1 MNKIYRLV
9 WNKSLQL
16 WTVVS
21 ENARGVSKNRNV
33 TSNPSPSLTT
43 ATVSLSD
50 SKFYFPLTILATLI
64 SSVLC
69 SSASF
74 AAAGYEAAGGTTY
87 TNCTATSRG
96 SGNRSNASIAIGE
109 NACAQG
115 NDTIAMGGGAT
126 TQSRDGS
133 IHAQSIA
140 IGKDAQATGD
150 QSVALGANTRARG
163 DSSVAIGGDDVDRL
177 ARNATVARK
186 YNEITGYTAV
196 AGEYISTSA
205 GQGSTAIG
213 VQADASGDLSTAIGL
228 SSNARGDAASAFGMG
243 SVATGRGST
252 SFGAA
257 ALAEANG
264 AVAMGLNS
272 VSRGV
277 NSVAIGANTEREGGA
292 KATGNNSIAV
302 GTKATTSTSEAVAI
316 GQESSVTGTN
326 VTQQQ
331 GLANRRGTGSNNYPT
346 GVNAYT
352 SRGTAIGQRNVVS
365 NTGGG
370 TAIGNENKIDG
381 GGFHNIAIG
390 QGNRTTGEG
399 YNAALGV
406 GNEITSGNS
415 STAIGVNNRAAGNTA
430 IAMGRGTNVLADF
443 GIGQGNTA
451 TVEQGA
457 TGGISVGNSATTSGI
472 RGIAIGS
479 STGGAQYDLATAAN
493 ASGVDSIALG
503 TSAKGVG
510 NQAIAVGRRAKGTGN
525 NAAAYGNEADA
536 NGTSSVAVGD
546 KAKAQGENDI
556 AIGLNAATATGG
568 SNNIAMGNGV
578 TTGATGQNVAMGSGS
593 TTANSAS
600 STGGAVAIGRDQKA
614 TGDGAVALGD
624 PNTAN
629 GNGTVAL
636 GRNNTAAGDT
646 AGNTAANGA
655 VAIGNENQAIG
666 QGSVALGNASTA
678 AEAGSI
684 ALGDTASAQAAN
696 GVALGSNAVATNA
709 DDVALGSGS
718 QTSTATGTGYRTGTA
733 APSSV
738 VSVGTAGNERR
749 IQNLSD
755 GSADTDAV
763 NVRQLRNVQEGVDQL
778 GQSTADALGGGS
790 SYDPTTGAV
799 SNPTYNINGTDT
811 NNVGDA
817 LAELDK
823 GWTLQSN
830 GANSGAVK
838 AGDTV
843 DIGTADG
850 EENLQVAKEGNN
862 IKYSLNRDLKVDSV
876 TAGDTVINNDGM
888 TITGGPSVTKDGIDA
903 AGTKV
908 TNVADG
914 TDATDAV
921 NKGQLDQAS
930 QDLTDKG
937 FALRAQDGTT
947 VQKKLGEAVD
957 VVGADPNIS
966 TKVENGQVAIE
977 LSRNLD
983 VDSVTAG
990 DTVMNTDGVT
1000 IANGPSM
1007 TKSGIDAAGNKV
1019 TNVAD
1024 SDINPDSTDAI
1035 NGSQLYNTAQ
1045 STANALGGGS
1055 TVNPDGTVSNPTY
1068 NINGTDTN
1076 NVGDALAELD
1086 KGWTLQSN
1094 GANSGA
1100 IKAGDTVDIGT
1111 ADGEENLQVAKDGN
1125 NIKYSLNR
1133 DLKVDSV
1140 TAGDTVMNTDG
1151 MTITGGPS
1159 VTKDGIDAAGTKV
1172 TNVADGTDATD
1183 AVNKGQLD
1191 QASQDLTDKGFALRA
1206 QDGTTVQK
1214 KLGEA
1219 VDVVGADPNI
1229 STKVANGQ
1237 VAIEL
1242 SRNLDVDSV
1251 TAGDTVINTEG
1262 VTIAGGPSM
1271 TKSGIDAAGK
1281 KVTNVADGDINPDS
1295 TDAVNGSQLAN
1306 NAQSVADALGGG
1318 STVNPDGTVSNP
1330 TYNIN
1335 GTDTN
1340 NVGDALAELDKG
1352 WTLQSNGAN
1361 SGAVKAGDTVD
1372 IGTADGEENL
1382 QVAKDGNNIKY
1393 SLNRDLKVESVTAG
1407 DTVINNDGMTITGGP
1422 SVTKDG
1428 IDAAGTKVTNVAD
1441 GTDAS
1446 DAVNK
1451 GQLDQVSQDLTDK
1464 GFGITAQD
1472 GSTVQK
1478 KLGEVV
1484 DVVGA
1489 DPNISTKVENGQVA
1503 IELSRN
1509 LDVDSVTAGD
1519 TVMNTDGVTIANGPS
1534 MTKSG
1539 IDAAGN
1545 KVTNV
1550 ADGDITADSKDAVN
1564 GSQLYNTAQS
1574 TADALGGGS
1583 TVNPDGTVSNPIYNI
1598 NGTDTNNVGDALA
1611 ELDKGWTLQSNGA
1624 TAGAVKAG
1632 DTVDIGTADSEEN
1645 LQVAKDGN
1653 NIKYSLNRNL
1663 KVDSVTAG
1671 DTVINNDGMTITG
1684 GPSVTKDGI
1693 DAAGTKVTNVAD
1705 GTDATDAVNKGQLD
1719 QASQDLTDK
1728 GFGITAQD
1736 GSTVQ
1741 KKLGEA
1747 VDVVGADPNIS
1758 TKVAN
1763 GQVAIELA
1771 KDLNVNSVTAGDT
1784 VMNTDG
1790 VSIANGPSM
1799 TKSGIDAAGNKVTN
1813 VADGDINPDSKD
1825 AINGSQLYNTAQ
1837 STADALGGGS
1847 TVNPDGTVSNP
1858 TYNINGTNTNNVGD
1872 ALAELDKGWTLQS
1885 NGSNSGA
1892 VKAGDTVDI
1901 GTADGEEN
1909 LQVAKDGNNI
1919 KYSLNRDLK
1928 VDSVTAGDTVINND
1942 GMTITSGPSM
1952 TKSGIDAAGNKI
1964 TNVAAGTEDT
1974 DAVNMDQ
1981 LKTST
1986 AGAKTEVEAGK
1997 NMTVDSTTGADGQTI
2012 YTVATADDVEFNSV
2026 KVGDVNIDGTTGKI
2040 SGIAAGDVN
2049 PDSTDAING
2058 SQLAQNAQSTADAL
2072 GGGSTVNP
2080 DGTVSNPTYN
2090 INGTDTNNVGD
2101 ALAELD
2107 KGWTLQSN
2115 GANAGAVKAGDTV
2128 DIGTADGEEN
2138 LQVAKE
2144 GNNIKYSLNRDLKVD
2159 SVAAGDSVLNND
2171 GMTIAGGPS
2180 VTKSGIDA
2188 AGNKIT
2194 NVAAGTDGT
2203 DAVNKDQL
2211 DQVVAGNDNRTNKL
2225 GESTASAIG
2234 GGSTYDPTTG
2244 TISNPTYNI
2253 NGTDTNNVGDAL
2265 AELDKGWTLQ
2275 SNGANAGAVKAGDTV
2290 DIGTADGEENLQVTK
2305 QGNDIKYSL
2314 NRDLNV
2320 DSVTAG
2326 NTRLDNTGV
2335 EVKDPVGNSTSIVAG
2350 GTIVQDAQGN
2360 STAQTAAGTT
2370 IKNAQGDTTLLN
2382 STGLAFTDTNG
2393 QPVGPSVSRTGMDAG
2408 DLKITNVA
2416 PGTVSA
2422 DSKDAINGSQLHAQG
2437 EGVKNIIG
2445 GNTQYDPDTGTYT
2458 NPDIGGTG
2466 QNNINDAIG
2475 SISDAATKAKTTVTQ
2490 GDNIVVTESKNSDGS
2505 SNYEV
2510 ATAKDV
2516 NFDSVQ
2522 VGDVKI
2528 DSATGKISGVAAGD
2542 VNPDSTDAVN
2552 GSQLANNAQS
2562 VADALGGGSTV
2573 NPDGTVS
2580 APNYNVNGTSL
2591 NNVGDAIT
2599 ELDKGWTLQSNGA
2612 NSGAVKAGD
2621 TVDIGTADGEEN
2633 LQVAKQGNNIKYSLN
2648 RDLKVDSVT
2657 AGDTVIN
2664 NDGMSIVGGPSMTKS
2679 GIDVAG
2685 NKISN
2690 VAAGTDGTDAVNKDQ
2705 LDQATAGAKTE
2716 VDAGKNMTVDSTTG
2730 ADGQTIYTVAT
2741 ADDVEFNSVK
2751 VGDVNIDGTTG
2762 KINGV
2767 AAGDV
2772 NRDSTDAVN
2781 GSQLANNAQSVAE
2794 ALGGGSSVNPD
2805 GTVTAPNYKVNGT
2818 SLNNVGDAIT
2828 ELDKGWTLQSNGA
2841 NSGAVKAG
2849 DTVDIGTADGEEN
2862 LQVAKDGNNIKY
2874 SLNRDLKVDSVT
2886 AGDTVINNDGMT
2898 ITGGPSVTKAGINAG
2913 NNKITGVA
2921 PGTVSADSTDAIN
2934 GSQLHAQGEGVK
2946 NIIGGNT
2953 QYDPDTGTY
2962 TNPDIGG
2969 TGQNNINDAIG
2980 SIGKA
2985 AAAAK
2990 TEVEAGKNMTV
3001 DSTTGAD
3008 GQTIYTVATAD
3019 DVEFNSVKVG
3029 DVNIDGATGKISG
3042 VAAGDVNPDSTDAV
3056 NGSQLANNAQS
3067 VADALGGG
3075 SAVNPDGTVSAP
3087 KYTVNGNNVS
3097 NVGDAITE
3105 LDKGWTLQSNGANAG
3120 AVKAGDTVDIGTAD
3134 DEENLQVAK
3143 EGNNI
3148 KYSLNRDL
3156 KVDSVTAGDTVI
3168 NNDGLTITGGPSVTK
3183 SGIDVAGNTIS
3194 NVAAGTDGT
3203 DAVNK
3208 DQLDQATAGAKTEVD
3223 AGKNMTVDS
3232 TTGADG
3238 QTIYTVATA
3247 DDVEFN
3253 SVKVGDVNIDGMT
3266 GKISGVAAGNVNP
3279 DSTDAVNGSQLANNA
3294 QSVADALGGGSSVNP
3309 DGTVSAPNYN
3319 VNGTSLNNVGD
3330 AITELDKG
3338 WTLQSNG
3345 ANSGA
3350 VKAGDTVDIGTADGE
3365 ENLQVVK
3372 DGNNIK
3378 YSLIRDLKVDSV
3390 TAGDTVI
3397 NNDGMTITGGPSI
3410 TKAGIN
3416 AGNNK
3421 IIGVAPGTVS
3431 ADSTEAINGSQLHAQ
3446 GEGVKNIIGG
3456 NTQYDPDTGTYTN
3469 PDIGGTGQNNINDAI
3484 GSIGKA
3490 AAAAKTEV
3498 EAGKN
3503 MTVDSTTGADG
3514 QTIYT
3519 VATADDVEFNSVK
3532 VGDVNIDGATGK
3544 ISGVA
3549 AGDVNPDSTDAVNG
3563 SQLAN
3568 NAQSVADA
3576 LGGGS
3581 AVNPDGTVSAPK
3593 YTVNGNNVSNVGDA
3607 ITELDKGWT
3616 LQSNGA
3622 NAGAVK
3628 AGDTVDIGTA
3638 DDEENLQVAKEGNSI
3653 KYSLSR
3659 DLNVDSVTAGDT
3671 LINTDGMIISGGPSV
3686 TKAGINA
3693 GNKKITGVA
3702 LGTVSADSTEAING
3716 SQLHAQG
3723 EGVKNIIGG
3732 NTEYDPNTGKYTNPD
3747 IGGTGK
3753 DNINDAIGAVGD
3765 AAKAAKSTVSNKDG
3779 NITVNE
3785 TTKPDGSRDYEVGL
3799 AKDIKVDSV
3808 TAGGTKVDGDGLHI
3822 EGGPSVTKDGIDAGD
3837 KKVTGVADGTVAKDS
3852 KDAVNGGQLKG
3863 VSDSVANVIGGNTT
3877 VNPDGSLTTSDIG
3890 GTGKNNVNDAIESVK
3905 NDAKAAKTTVSK
3917 KDDNLT
3923 VNKTQNDDGSTNYEV
3938 GLADKIK
3945 VKQVDAD
3952 QVNVAG
3958 DQGKTSISGGGISI
3972 TGPKGEQGPSMTTG
3986 GINAGGKKVT
3996 GVAEGAIA
4004 KDSQDAV
4011 NGSQLH
4017 QSYQDVGAAL
4027 GGGAGYDPAKGWTG
4041 PSYEVGGAKHDNVG
4055 DALGALDNADKALGD
4070 RITNLGDQMQQA
4082 FYDTNQRIDDVK
4094 KHANAGVAAAM
4105 ALETA
4110 PYISGKYTY
4119 AVGAAYH
4126 GGENAVGVTLRKTA
4140 DNGRWSLTTGVAA
4153 ASQGDPSFRVGLS
4166 GVFD

>member
-21 ENARGVSKNRNV
+21 EIARGVSKNRNV
-33 TSNPSPSLTT
+33 TPNSSPDLVARPEPSSE
-43 ATVSLSD
+43 SQ
-50 SKFYFPLTILATLI
+50 FHFPLTILATLI
-64 SSVLC
+64 SSALW
-69 SSASF
+69 SG
-74 AAAGYEAAGGTTY
+74 AAFAGYEAGGGSTY
-87 TNCTATSRG
+87 TNCTQSSTG
-96 SGNRSNASIAIGE
+96 SGSRSI
-109 NACAQG
+109 
-115 NDTIAMGGGAT
+115 
-126 TQSRDGS
+126 
-133 IHAQSIA
+133 
-140 IGKDAQATGD
+140 
-150 QSVALGANTRARG
+150 
-163 DSSVAIGGDDVDRL
+163 
-177 ARNATVARK
+177 
-186 YNEITGYTAV
+186 
-196 AGEYISTSA
+196 
-205 GQGSTAIG
+205 
-213 VQADASGDLSTAIGL
+213 
-228 SSNARGDAASAFGMG
+228 
-243 SVATGRGST
+243 
-252 SFGAA
+252 
-257 ALAEANG
+257 
-264 AVAMGLNS
+264 
-272 VSRGV
+272 
-277 NSVAIGANTEREGGA
+277 
-292 KATGNNSIAV
+292 NSIAV
-302 GTKATTSTSEAVAI
+302 GNQACATANGSMAMGSQAYARGPDNVSMGTNARTGNTQSPTADGQPLNGGGQIAIGKNAFTDTAGSIAIGAEAKTGVGQHFGVAI
-316 GQESSVTGTN
+316 GGYADASGNSAVAFGRNSKATGWGSTSVGPYATSNSTRS
-326 VTQQQ
+326 
-331 GLANRRGTGSNNYPT
+331 LA
-346 GVNAYT
+346 
-352 SRGTAIGQRNVVS
+352 
-365 NTGGG
+365 
-370 TAIGNENKIDG
+370 
-381 GGFHNIAIG
+381 
-390 QGNRTTGEG
+390 
-399 YNAALGV
+399 V
-406 GNEITSGNS
+406 GNESVASAEN
-415 STAIGVNNRAAGNTA
+415 AV
-430 IAMGRGTNVLADF
+430 
-443 GIGQGNTA
+443 
-451 TVEQGA
+451 
-457 TGGISVGNSATTSGI
+457 SVGVRS
-472 RGIAIGS
+472 
-479 STGGAQYDLATAAN
+479 N
-493 ASGVDSIALG
+493 ASARDSIALG
-503 TSAKGVG
+503 LDTQASGVQAGAMGARAVASGENSTALGVESQATGKDSNAIGAQTVASGEESAGVGFAVQASGKNSFAGGSESKATATSATVIGYQSEASGENSFAGGSGAKATAKAATAVG
-510 NQAIAVGRRAKGTGN
+510 YNTQATGENSFASGNNSQATGLSASAVGANTVASGEGSFAGGSRSNARGLASTALGAAANALTDESLALGARATSSGEAAIAVGNFTTASGDHALSVGGQSLAAGEQAVSMGYKVQALGT
-525 NAAAYGNEADA
+525 NATAVGSEAQATD
-536 NGTSSVAVGD
+536 TESVALGYKVQALASNTLAAGSQSIAD
-546 KAKAQGENDI
+546 KNGASAMGHLSEARGEFATAAGAQAWALADRATALGYYSRASGEDDI
-556 AIGLNAATATGG
+556 AIGSRVVAEGKSSIAIGTESDALAEKDIAIGANATTAQGNGSNISIGTDTATGNTG
-568 SNNIAMGNGV
+568 QNIAMGYQSN
-578 TTGATGQNVAMGSGS
+578 
-593 TTANSAS
+593 ANAAS
-600 STGGAVAIGRDQKA
+600 STGGAVAIGREQKA
-614 TGDGAVALGD
+614 TGDGAVAIGD

-629 GNGTVAL
+629 GNGAVAT

-666 QGSVALGNASTA
+666 QGSVALGNTSTA
-678 AEAGSI
+678 AAAGAV
-684 ALGDTASAQAAN
+684 ALGDTANAQAAN

-709 DDVALGSGS
+709 NDVALGSGS

-830 GANSGAVK
+830 GANAGAVK

-843 DIGTADG
+843 DIGTVDG
-850 EENLQVAKEGNN
+850 EENLQVAKDGNN

-937 FALRAQDGTT
+937 FGITAQDGTT
-947 VQKKLGEAVD
+947 IQKKLGEAVD
-957 VVGADPNIS
+957 VI
-966 TKVENGQVAIE
+966 
-977 LSRNLD
+977 
-983 VDSVTAG
+983 
-990 DTVMNTDGVT
+990 
-1000 IANGPSM
+1000 
-1007 TKSGIDAAGNKV
+1007 
-1019 TNVAD
+1019 
-1024 SDINPDSTDAI
+1024 
-1035 NGSQLYNTAQ
+1035 
-1045 STANALGGGS
+1045 
-1055 TVNPDGTVSNPTY
+1055 
-1068 NINGTDTN
+1068 
-1076 NVGDALAELD
+1076 
-1086 KGWTLQSN
+1086 
-1094 GANSGA
+1094 
-1100 IKAGDTVDIGT
+1100 
-1111 ADGEENLQVAKDGN
+1111 
-1125 NIKYSLNR
+1125 
-1133 DLKVDSV
+1133 
-1140 TAGDTVMNTDG
+1140 
-1151 MTITGGPS
+1151 
-1159 VTKDGIDAAGTKV
+1159 
-1172 TNVADGTDATD
+1172 
-1183 AVNKGQLD
+1183 
-1191 QASQDLTDKGFALRA
+1191 
-1206 QDGTTVQK
+1206 
-1214 KLGEA
+1214 
-1219 VDVVGADPNI
+1219 GADPNI

-1251 TAGDTVINTEG
+1251 TAGDTVMNMDG
-1262 VTIAGGPSM
+1262 VSIANGPSM
-1271 TKSGIDAAGK
+1271 TKSGIDAAGN

-1295 TDAVNGSQLAN
+1295 TDAINGSQLAK
-1306 NAQSVADALGGG
+1306 NAQSVSDALGGG

-1382 QVAKDGNNIKY
+1382 QVAKEGNDIKY
-1393 SLNRDLKVESVTAG
+1393 SLNRDLKVDSVTTS
-1407 DTVINNDGMTITGGP
+1407 DTVINNDGMTIVGGP

-1428 IDAAGTKVTNVAD
+1428 IDATGTKVTNVAD
-1441 GTDAS
+1441 GTDAT

-1451 GQLDQVSQDLTDK
+1451 GQLDQASQDLTDK
-1464 GFGITAQD
+1464 GFGLRAQD
-1472 GSTVQK
+1472 GTTVQK
-1478 KLGEVV
+1478 KLGEAV

-1509 LDVDSVTAGD
+1509 LDIDSVTAGD
-1519 TVMNTDGVTIANGPS
+1519 TVMNTDGVSIASGPS

-1550 ADGDITADSKDAVN
+1550 ADGDINPDSTDAIN

-1583 TVNPDGTVSNPIYNI
+1583 TVNPDGTVSNPTYNI

-1624 TAGAVKAG
+1624 NDGAVKAG
-1632 DTVDIGTADSEEN
+1632 DTVDIGTADGEEN

-1653 NIKYSLNRNL
+1653 NIKYSLNRDL

-1671 DTVINNDGMTITG
+1671 DTVINNDGITITG

-1758 TKVAN
+1758 TKVEN
-1763 GQVAIELA
+1763 GQVAIELSR
-1771 KDLNVNSVTAGDT
+1771 DLDVDSVTAGDT

-1790 VSIANGPSM
+1790 VTIANGPSM

-1813 VADGDINPDSKD
+1813 VA
-1825 AINGSQLYNTAQ
+1825 
-1837 STADALGGGS
+1837 
-1847 TVNPDGTVSNP
+1847 
-1858 TYNINGTNTNNVGD
+1858 
-1872 ALAELDKGWTLQS
+1872 
-1885 NGSNSGA
+1885 
-1892 VKAGDTVDI
+1892 
-1901 GTADGEEN
+1901 
-1909 LQVAKDGNNI
+1909 
-1919 KYSLNRDLK
+1919 
-1928 VDSVTAGDTVINND
+1928 
-1942 GMTITSGPSM
+1942 
-1952 TKSGIDAAGNKI
+1952 
-1964 TNVAAGTEDT
+1964 AGTEGT
-1974 DAVNMDQ
+1974 DAVNVDQ

-1986 AGAKTEVEAGK
+1986 AASKTEVEAGK
-1997 NMTVDSTTGADGQTI
+1997 NITVDSTTGADGQTI

-2026 KVGDVNIDGTTGKI
+2026 KVGDVNIDGATGKI

-2115 GANAGAVKAGDTV
+2115 DANSGAVKAGDTV

-2138 LQVAKE
+2138 LQVTKE
-2144 GNNIKYSLNRDLKVD
+2144 GNDIKYSLNRDLKVD
-2159 SVAAGDSVLNND
+2159 SVTAGDTVINND
-2171 GMTIAGGPS
+2171 GVTITGGPS

-2188 AGNKIT
+2188 AGNKISNVAPGTVSADSKDAINGSQLHAQGEGVKNIIGGNTQYDPDTGIYT
-2194 NVAAGTDGT
+2194 NPDIGGTGQNNINDAIGSISDAATKAKTTVTQGDNIVVTESKNSDGSSNYEVATAKDVNFDSVNVGDVNIDGATGKISGVAAGAVNPDST
-2203 DAVNKDQL
+2203 DAINGSQL
-2211 DQVVAGNDNRTNKL
+2211 ANNAQSVADAL
-2225 GESTASAIG
+2225 G
-2234 GGSTYDPTTG
+2234 GGSTVNPDG
-2244 TISNPTYNI
+2244 TVTNPSYNI

-2275 SNGANAGAVKAGDTV
+2275 SNGANDGAVRAGDTV
-2290 DIGTADGEENLQVTK
+2290 DIGTADGEENLKVAKEGNNIKYNLNRNLKVDSVTAGDTVINNDGMSIAGGPSMTKSGIDVAGNKISNVAAGTDGTDAVNKDQLDQATAGAKNEVDAGKNMTVNSTTGADGQTIYTVATADDVEFNSVKVGDVNIDGTTGKISGVAAGDVNPDSTDAVNGSQLANNAQSVADALGGGSSVNPDGTVSAPNYNVNGTSLNNVGDAITELDKGWTLQSNGANSGAVKAGDAVDIGTADGEENLQVAK
-2305 QGNDIKYSL
+2305 DGNNIKYSL
-2314 NRDLNV
+2314 NRDLKV

-2326 NTRLDNTGV
+2326 DSVINNDGMTITG
-2335 EVKDPVGNSTSIVAG
+2335 
-2350 GTIVQDAQGN
+2350 
-2360 STAQTAAGTT
+2360 
-2370 IKNAQGDTTLLN
+2370 
-2382 STGLAFTDTNG
+2382 
-2393 QPVGPSVSRTGMDAG
+2393 GPSVTKSGIDAAG
-2408 DLKITNVA
+2408 NKIINVA

-2422 DSKDAINGSQLHAQG
+2422 DSSEAINGSQLHAQG

-2516 NFDSVQ
+2516 NFDSV
-2522 VGDVKI
+2522 
-2528 DSATGKISGVAAGD
+2528 
-2542 VNPDSTDAVN
+2542 N
-2552 GSQLANNAQS
+2552 
-2562 VADALGGGSTV
+2562 
-2573 NPDGTVS
+2573 
-2580 APNYNVNGTSL
+2580 
-2591 NNVGDAIT
+2591 
-2599 ELDKGWTLQSNGA
+2599 
-2612 NSGAVKAGD
+2612 
-2621 TVDIGTADGEEN
+2621 
-2633 LQVAKQGNNIKYSLN
+2633 
-2648 RDLKVDSVT
+2648 
-2657 AGDTVIN
+2657 
-2664 NDGMSIVGGPSMTKS
+2664 
-2679 GIDVAG
+2679 
-2685 NKISN
+2685 
-2690 VAAGTDGTDAVNKDQ
+2690 
-2705 LDQATAGAKTE
+2705 
-2716 VDAGKNMTVDSTTG
+2716 
-2730 ADGQTIYTVAT
+2730 
-2741 ADDVEFNSVK
+2741 
-2751 VGDVNIDGTTG
+2751 VGDVNIDG
-2762 KINGV
+2762 
-2767 AAGDV
+2767 
-2772 NRDSTDAVN
+2772 S
-2781 GSQLANNAQSVAE
+2781 
-2794 ALGGGSSVNPD
+2794 
-2805 GTVTAPNYKVNGT
+2805 
-2818 SLNNVGDAIT
+2818 
-2828 ELDKGWTLQSNGA
+2828 
-2841 NSGAVKAG
+2841 
-2849 DTVDIGTADGEEN
+2849 
-2862 LQVAKDGNNIKY
+2862 
-2874 SLNRDLKVDSVT
+2874 
-2886 AGDTVINNDGMT
+2886 
-2898 ITGGPSVTKAGINAG
+2898 
-2913 NNKITGVA
+2913 
-2921 PGTVSADSTDAIN
+2921 
-2934 GSQLHAQGEGVK
+2934 
-2946 NIIGGNT
+2946 
-2953 QYDPDTGTY
+2953 
-2962 TNPDIGG
+2962 
-2969 TGQNNINDAIG
+2969 
-2980 SIGKA
+2980 
-2985 AAAAK
+2985 
-2990 TEVEAGKNMTV
+2990 
-3001 DSTTGAD
+3001 
-3008 GQTIYTVATAD
+3008 
-3019 DVEFNSVKVG
+3019 
-3029 DVNIDGATGKISG
+3029 TGKISG

-3143 EGNNI
+3143 EGNSI
-3148 KYSLNRDL
+3148 KYSLSRDL
-3156 KVDSVTAGDTVI
+3156 NVDSVTAGDTLI
-3168 NNDGLTITGGPSVTK
+3168 NTDGMIISGGPSVTK
-3183 SGIDVAGNTIS
+3183 SGIDVAGNKIS

-3208 DQLDQATAGAKTEVD
+3208 DQLDQATTGARTEVD
-3223 AGKNMTVDS
+3223 AGKNMTVNS

-3253 SVKVGDVNIDGMT
+3253 SVKVGDVNIDGST
-3266 GKISGVAAGNVNP
+3266 GKISGVTAGDVTP

-3365 ENLQVVK
+3365 ENLQVAK
-3372 DGNNIK
+3372 EGNNIK
-3378 YSLIRDLKVDSV
+3378 YSLNRDLKVDSV

-3421 IIGVAPGTVS
+3421 ITGVAPGTVS
-3431 ADSTEAINGSQLHAQ
+3431 ADSSEAINGSQLHAQ

-3532 VGDVNIDGATGK
+3532 VGDVNIDGTTGK

-3549 AGDVNPDSTDAVNG
+3549 AGDINPDSTDAVNG

-3732 NTEYDPNTGKYTNPD
+3732 NTQYDPNTGKYTNPD

-3996 GVAEGAIA
+3996 GVADGAIA
-4004 KDSQDAV
+4004 KDSQDAI

>member
-33 TSNPSPSLTT
+33 TSHSSTSLTT
-43 ATVSLSD
+43 VTEPPSD
-50 SKFYFPLTILATLI
+50 SKFYFPLTVLATLI
-64 SSVLC
+64 SSVIW

-87 TNCTATSRG
+87 TNCTGTSRG

-126 TQSRDGS
+126 TQSRDGT

-177 ARNATVARK
+177 ANNTTVARK
-186 YNEITGYTAV
+186 YTEITGYTAV

-205 GQGSTAIG
+205 GHGSTAIG

-272 VSRGV
+272 VSRGI

-292 KATGNNSIAV
+292 KATGNNSIAI

-316 GQESSVTGTN
+316 GQESSVTGTTI
-326 VTQQQ
+326 TQQQ

-352 SRGTAIGQRNVVS
+352 SRGTAVGQRNVVS

-370 TAIGNENKIDG
+370 TAIGNSNTIDG

-415 STAIGVNNRAAGNTA
+415 STAIGVNNRAAGNTS

-451 TVEQGA
+451 TVEEGA
-457 TGGISVGNSATTSGI
+457 TGGIALGNSATTSGI

-493 ASGVDSIALG
+493 ASGADSIALG
-503 TSAKGVG
+503 TSAKGTG
-510 NQAIAVGRRAKGTGN
+510 NQAIALGRRAKGTGN
-525 NAAAYGNEADA
+525 NASAYGNEADA

-546 KAKAQGENDI
+546 KAKAQGDNDI
-556 AIGLNAATATGG
+556 AIGLNAQATGDLNGIDNINSAVAIGANTIANKENTVALGNSAEATGNNATAVGAKAWATGIQSTAVGSLATAIGNYSLAQGSDVEAVGHYSTALGSYSNSNGLASIAIGNLAKSDGDFSIAQGSEAEANGTSSVAVGDKAKAQGDNDIAMGLNAATATGG
-568 SNNIAMGNGV
+568 SNNIAVGNGV
-578 TTGATGQNVAMGSGS
+578 TTGATGQNVAMGSGN
-593 TTANSAS
+593 TTANAAS
-600 STGGAVAIGRDQKA
+600 SEGGAVAIGRDQKA

-678 AEAGSI
+678 AAAGAV
-684 ALGDTASAQAAN
+684 ALGDTANAQTAN

-718 QTSTATGTGYRTGTA
+718 QTSTATGTGYRTDTA

-790 SYDPTTGAV
+790 SYDPSTGAV

-830 GANSGAVK
+830 GENSGAVKAGDIVDIGTADGEENLQVAKDGNNIKYSLNRDLKVDSVTAGDTVINNDGMTITGGPSATKDGIDAAGTKVTNVADGTDATDAVNKGQLDQASQDLTEKGFGLRAQDGTTVQKKLGEAVDVVGADPNISTKVENGQVAIELAKDLNVNSVTAGDTVMNTDGVSIANGPSMTKSGIDAAGNKVTNVADGDINPDSKDAINGSQLANNAQSVSDALGGGSTVNPDGTVSNPTYNINGTDTNNVGDALAELNKGWTLQSNGANAGAVK

-850 EENLQVAKEGNN
+850 EENLQVAKDGNN
-862 IKYSLNRDLKVDSV
+862 IKYSLNRNLKVDSV

-930 QDLTDKG
+930 QDLTNKG
-937 FALRAQDGTT
+937 FGITAQDGST

-977 LSRNLD
+977 LSRNLN
-983 VDSVTAG
+983 VNSVIAG
-990 DTVMNTDGVT
+990 DTVMNTDGVS

-1024 SDINPDSTDAI
+1024 GDI
-1035 NGSQLYNTAQ
+1035 
-1045 STANALGGGS
+1045 
-1055 TVNPDGTVSNPTY
+1055 
-1068 NINGTDTN
+1068 
-1076 NVGDALAELD
+1076 
-1086 KGWTLQSN
+1086 
-1094 GANSGA
+1094 
-1100 IKAGDTVDIGT
+1100 T
-1111 ADGEENLQVAKDGN
+1111 ADSK
-1125 NIKYSLNR
+1125 
-1133 DLKVDSV
+1133 
-1140 TAGDTVMNTDG
+1140 
-1151 MTITGGPS
+1151 
-1159 VTKDGIDAAGTKV
+1159 
-1172 TNVADGTDATD
+1172 
-1183 AVNKGQLD
+1183 
-1191 QASQDLTDKGFALRA
+1191 
-1206 QDGTTVQK
+1206 
-1214 KLGEA
+1214 
-1219 VDVVGADPNI
+1219 
-1229 STKVANGQ
+1229 
-1237 VAIEL
+1237 
-1242 SRNLDVDSV
+1242 
-1251 TAGDTVINTEG
+1251 
-1262 VTIAGGPSM
+1262 
-1271 TKSGIDAAGK
+1271 
-1281 KVTNVADGDINPDS
+1281 
-1295 TDAVNGSQLAN
+1295 DAVNGSQLHN
-1306 NAQSVADALGGG
+1306 TAQSTADALGGG

-1393 SLNRDLKVESVTAG
+1393 SLNRDLKV
-1407 DTVINNDGMTITGGP
+1407 
-1422 SVTKDG
+1422 
-1428 IDAAGTKVTNVAD
+1428 
-1441 GTDAS
+1441 
-1446 DAVNK
+1446 
-1451 GQLDQVSQDLTDK
+1451 
-1464 GFGITAQD
+1464 
-1472 GSTVQK
+1472 
-1478 KLGEVV
+1478 
-1484 DVVGA
+1484 
-1489 DPNISTKVENGQVA
+1489 
-1503 IELSRN
+1503 
-1509 LDVDSVTAGD
+1509 DSVTAGD
-1519 TVMNTDGVTIANGPS
+1519 T
-1534 MTKSG
+1534 
-1539 IDAAGN
+1539 
-1545 KVTNV
+1545 
-1550 ADGDITADSKDAVN
+1550 
-1564 GSQLYNTAQS
+1564 L
-1574 TADALGGGS
+1574 
-1583 TVNPDGTVSNPIYNI
+1583 
-1598 NGTDTNNVGDALA
+1598 
-1611 ELDKGWTLQSNGA
+1611 
-1624 TAGAVKAG
+1624 
-1632 DTVDIGTADSEEN
+1632 
-1645 LQVAKDGN
+1645 
-1653 NIKYSLNRNL
+1653 
-1663 KVDSVTAG
+1663 
-1671 DTVINNDGMTITG
+1671 INNDGMTITG

-1736 GSTVQ
+1736 GTTVQ

-1758 TKVAN
+1758 TKVEN
-1763 GQVAIELA
+1763 GQVAIELSRSL
-1771 KDLNVNSVTAGDT
+1771 DVDSVTAGDT

-1799 TKSGIDAAGNKVTN
+1799 TKSGIDAAGNK
-1813 VADGDINPDSKD
+1813 
-1825 AINGSQLYNTAQ
+1825 
-1837 STADALGGGS
+1837 
-1847 TVNPDGTVSNP
+1847 
-1858 TYNINGTNTNNVGD
+1858 
-1872 ALAELDKGWTLQS
+1872 
-1885 NGSNSGA
+1885 
-1892 VKAGDTVDI
+1892 
-1901 GTADGEEN
+1901 
-1909 LQVAKDGNNI
+1909 
-1919 KYSLNRDLK
+1919 
-1928 VDSVTAGDTVINND
+1928 
-1942 GMTITSGPSM
+1942 
-1952 TKSGIDAAGNKI
+1952 I
-1964 TNVAAGTEDT
+1964 TNVAAGTDGT

-2290 DIGTADGEENLQVTK
+2290 DIGTADGEENLQVAK
-2305 QGNDIKYSL
+2305 DGNNIKYSL

-2382 STGLAFTDTNG
+2382 STGLAFTDANG
-2393 QPVGPSVSRTGMDAG
+2393 QPVGPSVSRTGIDAG

-2445 GNTQYDPDTGTYT
+2445 GNTQYDPNTGTYT

-2475 SISDAATKAKTTVTQ
+2475 SISDAATKAKTSVTQ
-2490 GDNIVVTESKNSDGS
+2490 GENIVVTESKNSDGS

-2516 NFDSVQ
+2516 NFDSVN
-2522 VGDVKI
+2522 VGDVNIDGATGKI
-2528 DSATGKISGVAAGD
+2528 SGVAAGDVNPDSTDAVNGSQLANNAQSVADALGGGSTVNPDGTVSAPNYSVNGTSLNNVGDAITELDKGWNLQSNGANSGAVKAGDTVDIGIADGEENLQVAKEGNNIKYSLNRDLKVDSVTAGDTVINNDGMTITGGPSITKSGIDVAGNKISNVAAGTDGTDAVNKDQLDQATAGAKTEVEAGKNMTVDSTTGADGQTIYTVATADDVEFNSVKVGDVNIDGATGKISGVTDGTVAADSTEAINGSQLHGTAQSVSDALGGGSTVNPDGTVTAPNYNVNGTSLNNVGDAITELDKGWNLQSNGANSGAVKAGDAVDIGTADGEENLQVAKEGNDIKYSLNRDLKVDSVTAGDTVINNDGMTITGGPSITKAGINAGNNKITGVAPGTVSADSIDAINGSQLHAQGEGVKNIIGGNTQYDPNTGTYTNPDIGGTGQNNINDAIGSIGKAAAAAKTEVDAGKNMTVDSTTGADGQTIYTVATADEVEFNSVKVGDVNIEGTTGKISGVAAGD

-2621 TVDIGTADGEEN
+2621 TVDIGTAD
-2633 LQVAKQGNNIKYSLN
+2633 
-2648 RDLKVDSVT
+2648 
-2657 AGDTVIN
+2657 
-2664 NDGMSIVGGPSMTKS
+2664 
-2679 GIDVAG
+2679 
-2685 NKISN
+2685 
-2690 VAAGTDGTDAVNKDQ
+2690 
-2705 LDQATAGAKTE
+2705 
-2716 VDAGKNMTVDSTTG
+2716 
-2730 ADGQTIYTVAT
+2730 
-2741 ADDVEFNSVK
+2741 
-2751 VGDVNIDGTTG
+2751 
-2762 KINGV
+2762 
-2767 AAGDV
+2767 
-2772 NRDSTDAVN
+2772 
-2781 GSQLANNAQSVAE
+2781 
-2794 ALGGGSSVNPD
+2794 
-2805 GTVTAPNYKVNGT
+2805 
-2818 SLNNVGDAIT
+2818 
-2828 ELDKGWTLQSNGA
+2828 
-2841 NSGAVKAG
+2841 
-2849 DTVDIGTADGEEN
+2849 
-2862 LQVAKDGNNIKY
+2862 
-2874 SLNRDLKVDSVT
+2874 
-2886 AGDTVINNDGMT
+2886 
-2898 ITGGPSVTKAGINAG
+2898 
-2913 NNKITGVA
+2913 
-2921 PGTVSADSTDAIN
+2921 
-2934 GSQLHAQGEGVK
+2934 
-2946 NIIGGNT
+2946 
-2953 QYDPDTGTY
+2953 
-2962 TNPDIGG
+2962 
-2969 TGQNNINDAIG
+2969 
-2980 SIGKA
+2980 
-2985 AAAAK
+2985 
-2990 TEVEAGKNMTV
+2990 
-3001 DSTTGAD
+3001 
-3008 GQTIYTVATAD
+3008 
-3019 DVEFNSVKVG
+3019 
-3029 DVNIDGATGKISG
+3029 
-3042 VAAGDVNPDSTDAV
+3042 
-3056 NGSQLANNAQS
+3056 
-3067 VADALGGG
+3067 
-3075 SAVNPDGTVSAP
+3075 
-3087 KYTVNGNNVS
+3087 
-3097 NVGDAITE
+3097 
-3105 LDKGWTLQSNGANAG
+3105 
-3120 AVKAGDTVDIGTAD
+3120 

-3143 EGNNI
+3143 EGN
-3148 KYSLNRDL
+3148 
-3156 KVDSVTAGDTVI
+3156 T
-3168 NNDGLTITGGPSVTK
+3168 
-3183 SGIDVAGNTIS
+3183 
-3194 NVAAGTDGT
+3194 
-3203 DAVNK
+3203 
-3208 DQLDQATAGAKTEVD
+3208 
-3223 AGKNMTVDS
+3223 
-3232 TTGADG
+3232 
-3238 QTIYTVATA
+3238 
-3247 DDVEFN
+3247 
-3253 SVKVGDVNIDGMT
+3253 
-3266 GKISGVAAGNVNP
+3266 
-3279 DSTDAVNGSQLANNA
+3279 
-3294 QSVADALGGGSSVNP
+3294 
-3309 DGTVSAPNYN
+3309 
-3319 VNGTSLNNVGD
+3319 
-3330 AITELDKG
+3330 
-3338 WTLQSNG
+3338 
-3345 ANSGA
+3345 
-3350 VKAGDTVDIGTADGE
+3350 
-3365 ENLQVVK
+3365 
-3372 DGNNIK
+3372 
-3378 YSLIRDLKVDSV
+3378 
-3390 TAGDTVI
+3390 
-3397 NNDGMTITGGPSI
+3397 
-3410 TKAGIN
+3410 
-3416 AGNNK
+3416 
-3421 IIGVAPGTVS
+3421 
-3431 ADSTEAINGSQLHAQ
+3431 
-3446 GEGVKNIIGG
+3446 
-3456 NTQYDPDTGTYTN
+3456 
-3469 PDIGGTGQNNINDAI
+3469 
-3484 GSIGKA
+3484 
-3490 AAAAKTEV
+3490 
-3498 EAGKN
+3498 
-3503 MTVDSTTGADG
+3503 
-3514 QTIYT
+3514 
-3519 VATADDVEFNSVK
+3519 
-3532 VGDVNIDGATGK
+3532 
-3544 ISGVA
+3544 
-3549 AGDVNPDSTDAVNG
+3549 
-3563 SQLAN
+3563 
-3568 NAQSVADA
+3568 
-3576 LGGGS
+3576 
-3581 AVNPDGTVSAPK
+3581 
-3593 YTVNGNNVSNVGDA
+3593 
-3607 ITELDKGWT
+3607 
-3616 LQSNGA
+3616 
-3622 NAGAVK
+3622 
-3628 AGDTVDIGTA
+3628 
-3638 DDEENLQVAKEGNSI
+3638 I

-3702 LGTVSADSTEAING
+3702 PGTVSADSTEAING

-3732 NTEYDPNTGKYTNPD
+3732 NTQYDPNTGKYTNPD

-3765 AAKAAKSTVSNKDG
+3765 AAKAAKSTVSNEDG

-3799 AKDIKVDSV
+3799 VKDIKVDSV
-3808 TAGGTKVDGDGLHI
+3808 TAGGTKVDDNGLTI
-3822 EGGPSVTKDGIDAGD
+3822 EGGPSVTKEGIDAGD

-3852 KDAVNGGQLKG
+3852 KDAVNGGQLHAQGEG
-3863 VSDSVANVIGGNTT
+3863 VKDIIGGNTT
-3877 VNPDGSLTTSDIG
+3877 YDPNTGKYTNTDIG
-3890 GTGKNNVNDAIESVK
+3890 GTGENNINDAIQSVK
-3905 NDAKAAKTTVSK
+3905 NDAKAAKTSVSNT
-3917 KDDNLT
+3917 DNNLT
-3923 VNKTQNDDGSTNYEV
+3923 INKTTKTDGSTDYEV

-3972 TGPKGEQGPSMTTG
+3972 TGPKGEQGPSMTTA

-3996 GVAEGAIA
+3996 GVADGAIA